1 MKGKG
6 GSSKRILDLLIAG
19 AGISVLLVLTA
30 IAFTSI
36 AIVPATAQSVEV
48 RVIPESGYA
57 EEGATFSVAIDVDE
71 VTNFKSGQFDLSFD
85 SDVLKVTDVTAGSI
99 GGKTTRKP
107 KWWNEDAGTV
117 VAIIRMPLLG
127 ETANGSGHLAKV
139 TFKVKGEEGDTSVL
153 DLSSGKLS
161 DTRAMEFSIEG
172 KFKDELNDEEISEEL
187 KEIFKGNGCPLENP
201 TVKVIK
207 KDEKWK
213 IIDRR
218 VYLVMVK
225 DNELKIRDTGE
236 ILAKW
241 VDAEIK
247 VGQEEEEEEEEG
259 EEPTPTPTLAPGVT
273 PTPETNVT
281 VTPSPTPTLAP
292 GVTPS
297 PTLAPRVIPTPKP
310 AATTSPVAKPKPTP
324 TPTPKPAVPGFE
336 AIFAIVGI
344 LSIAYILQRRR

>member
-1 MKGKG
+1 
-6 GSSKRILDLLIAG
+6 
-19 AGISVLLVLTA
+19 
-30 IAFTSI
+30 
-36 AIVPATAQSVEV
+36 VEV
-48 RVIPESGYA
+48 R
-57 EEGATFSVAIDVDE
+57 
-71 VTNFKSGQFDLSFD
+71 
-85 SDVLKVTDVTAGSI
+85 DVTPGSI
-99 GGKTTRKP
+99 DGKTTSKP
-107 KWWNEDAGTV
+107 MWHVDADTV
-117 VAIIRMPLLG
+117 HVSSVRMPVG
-127 ETANGSGHLAKV
+127 EVASGSGHLAEV
-139 TFKVKGEEGDTSVL
+139 SFKVIGEEGDKSVL
-153 DLSSGKLS
+153 DLSNGKLS
-161 DTRAMEFSIEG
+161 DTRAMEFSIEEE
-172 KFKDELNDEEISEEL
+172 FKDELNDEEISEEL
-187 KEIFKGNGCPLENP
+187 KEILKGNGCPLENP

-247 VGQEEEEEEEEG
+247 VGQEEEEEEEG

-297 PTLAPRVIPTPKP
+297 PTLAPGVTPTPKP
-310 AATTSPVAKPKPTP
+310 AATTSPEAKPKSTP